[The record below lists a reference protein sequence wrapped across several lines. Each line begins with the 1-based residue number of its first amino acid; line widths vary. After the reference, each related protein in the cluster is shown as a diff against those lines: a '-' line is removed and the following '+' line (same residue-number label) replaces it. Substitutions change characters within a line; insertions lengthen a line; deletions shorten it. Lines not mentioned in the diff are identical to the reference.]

1 MSKAQKLFN
10 LATTTSN
17 ALGVES
23 DLAGHE
29 ATKFQA
35 DDGANINQTV
45 DEYVNHILVYADLL
59 TEKMFEHFKE
69 SSIEA
74 SVLEDNE
81 KVDTTYGS
89 FTYDELDEITDL
101 IAELVEYDSDELAS
115 IARADWAEQEGEAA
129 MEA

>member
-17 ALGVES
+17 ALGIES

-29 ATKFQA
+29 ATTFQA
-35 DDGANINQTV
+35 DDGASINQTV
-45 DEYVNHILVYADLL
+45 DEYVNQILVYANLL
-59 TEKMFEHFKE
+59 TGEMFEHFKQ

-74 SVLEDNE
+74 SALEDNE

-89 FTYDELDEITDL
+89 YTYDEINEITDL

-115 IARADWAEQEGEAA
+115 IARTDWAKQEEEAA
-129 MEA
+129 KEA